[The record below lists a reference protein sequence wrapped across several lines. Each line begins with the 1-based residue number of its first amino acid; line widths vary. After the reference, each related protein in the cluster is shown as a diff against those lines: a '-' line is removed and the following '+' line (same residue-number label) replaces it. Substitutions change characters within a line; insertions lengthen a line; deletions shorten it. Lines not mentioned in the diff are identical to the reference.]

1 VPIAIGAS
9 ILQARI
15 IIHTAPAAIS
25 TLLVVLSTTVVRCAK
40 TSALARVD
48 VAALVRNVADLV
60 GAALAATS
68 AAAGLVLDG
77 SGGAAAGLEVEL
89 VVRRMWG

>member
-1 VPIAIGAS
+1 
-9 ILQARI
+9 
-15 IIHTAPAAIS
+15 
-25 TLLVVLSTTVVRCAK
+25 
-40 TSALARVD
+40 VD